1 MKFKNYL
8 KDNILSLTLLTFTVI
23 SIEIL
28 LMIYNISVLI
38 RIYIAVSILLIYLL
52 GLSISY
58 YKKKKFYGKVLK
70 ILEDIDKKYLLPE
83 MIDAPDFLEGKILK
97 RVIEDMGK
105 AMTEHV
111 NEYKFLTEDYKE
123 YIELW
128 IHEVKIPIATSK
140 MIIENNKN
148 EVTKNID
155 EELDKIDDYT
165 EQALFYARSNTVN
178 KDYIIK
184 KIKLE
189 KIVNMALLKNK
200 KEFIGRKVN
209 VNIYNLDLEV
219 ATDSKWLVFIL
230 NQIISNS
237 IKYKKQN
244 ENLSLEIFAKKQKEN
259 VTLYIKDNG
268 IGISKNDISRIFE
281 KGFTGEN
288 GRIIGKK
295 STGIGLYLCK
305 KLCDKLRIRN

>member
-1 MKFKNYL
+1 MKFKEYL
-8 KDNILSLTLLTFTVI
+8 KDNILNFMLLIFTVI

>member
-1 MKFKNYL
+1 MKFKEYL
-8 KDNILSLTLLTFTVI
+8 KDNILNFMLLIFTVI

-219 ATDSKWLVFIL
+219 ATDSKWLIFIL

>member
-1 MKFKNYL
+1 MKFKEYL
-8 KDNILSLTLLTFTVI
+8 KDNILNFMLLTFTVI

-83 MIDAPDFLEGKILK
+83 MIDAPDFLEGKIFK